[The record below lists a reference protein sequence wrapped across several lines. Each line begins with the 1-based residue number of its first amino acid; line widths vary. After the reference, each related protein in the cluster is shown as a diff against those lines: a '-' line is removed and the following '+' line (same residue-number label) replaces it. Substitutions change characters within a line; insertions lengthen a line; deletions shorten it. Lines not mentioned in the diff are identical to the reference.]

1 MKKQRKS
8 VKFLALRANQRNWNI
23 KLKSKEYFTL
33 SREKNRK
40 CKEILELL
48 HFFHFVEIKTCIYM
62 YIYGR
67 HAYFLFFGNNI
78 NHERFFHFLEIKRI
92 NVVKYFQ
99 ISGDEIKYVN
109 KHRK

>member
-1 MKKQRKS
+1 
-8 VKFLALRANQRNWNI
+8 
-23 KLKSKEYFTL
+23 
-33 SREKNRK
+33 
-40 CKEILELL
+40 
-48 HFFHFVEIKTCIYM
+48 M